1 MLVASLA
8 LLAVDPWGVGLPSLQ
23 YGDAKE
29 APEGEQAVG
38 EDQLLQMARAA
49 SHPEEMSRGDLAQ
62 AGGGLNAM
70 STQLIQQ
77 RRQPS
82 RGGRAMGNGA
92 AHSNRQH
99 GPMQPR
105 NNHGS
110 RAQGDSVLSR
120 EMEKVDAYV
129 KTQHNGVVTGIPR
142 HASSGGGQRTDH
154 RAMATRDADARVP
167 ARHDEES
174 KGWQAT
180 RNADARVPARH
191 DEESKGWQR
200 YGQMNDRGRHPAP
213 RVRQAPRR
221 RMPASPNA
229 DEFGEHDR
237 SRTQR
242 HVRTKSPRYS
252 MSVGEAEFRV
262 QPPPAE
268 EQRAEKPADGPDGV
282 ASNKAEAGAGSKAEA
297 PKEKPHYENA
307 GGKDH
312 EPPPLGTMNHPW
324 PGDDGAD
331 QPNDVD
337 NTYADLRV
345 QPPPAEEQ
353 RAEKPADGPDAVA
366 ANKAVGAEAGAES
379 EAEAPKE
386 KPHYENAGG
395 KDHEPPPLGT
405 MNHPW
410 PGDDVADKQENAD
423 VLDASAHTSTSNAS
437 LETSGMDMI
446 VKEAQAA
453 DAALAELTAGARN
466 VSIANVSGAAFA
478 RDDVAPVALDET
490 KRSSSQANT
499 GVFAG
504 AAPVAAEKLAPEE
517 PAPSCPRCG
526 QHNEATPNCCSIG
539 GAWEGRCDE
548 GGTHTWHDGYRACL
562 GVAVAPSPVASPSP
576 AAASDEP
583 VASPSPSAIVPSPG
597 PQSIGGAQPFGNDGA
612 APTFMFD
619 GGKWKQEGSGA
630 ERAPD
635 QSAAGPGPGQVHS
648 HNASASRLA
657 VNLKQTVQAAPKPWY
672 QRFGPFRE

>member
-174 KGWQAT
+174 KGWQ
-180 RNADARVPARH
+180 
-191 DEESKGWQR
+191 R

-282 ASNKAEAGAGSKAEA
+282 ASNKAEAGAG
-297 PKEKPHYENA
+297 
-307 GGKDH
+307 
-312 EPPPLGTMNHPW
+312 
-324 PGDDGAD
+324 
-331 QPNDVD
+331 
-337 NTYADLRV
+337 
-345 QPPPAEEQ
+345 
-353 RAEKPADGPDAVA
+353 
-366 ANKAVGAEAGAES
+366 S